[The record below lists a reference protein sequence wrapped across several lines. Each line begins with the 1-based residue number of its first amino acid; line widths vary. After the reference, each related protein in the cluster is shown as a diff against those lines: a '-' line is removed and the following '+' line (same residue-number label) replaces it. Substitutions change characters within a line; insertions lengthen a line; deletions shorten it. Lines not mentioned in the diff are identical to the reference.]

1 MLLDVKGEVILLNF
15 GWVGFVVALSVT
27 LVLDFKGLTNL
38 FQMEVL
44 LPTSDSFLTWP
55 IIQIFAMGLLIFIAQ
70 MNANVVF
77 RCAQNQCLQSQRK
90 LPTLFSRKILWKKNE
105 LDSWTHL
112 AMCSDS
118 KLLQWGHC

>member
-38 FQMEVL
+38 FHMEVL
-44 LPTSDSFLTWP
+44 FPTSARFLTWP
-55 IIQIFAMGLLIFIAQ
+55 IFQIFAMGLLIFIAQ

-77 RCAQNQCLQSQRK
+77 RCVHNQCL
-90 LPTLFSRKILWKKNE
+90 FSTEQFCTKK
-105 LDSWTHL
+105 
-112 AMCSDS
+112 
-118 KLLQWGHC
+118 

>member
-77 RCAQNQCLQSQRK
+77 RCAQNQSLLSQYY
-90 LPTLFSRKILWKKNE
+90 LLFSVEKFYGRKMN
-105 LDSWTHL
+105 WTVGHTWL
-112 AMCSDS
+112 CVQIRNCCSGDTA
-118 KLLQWGHC
+118 